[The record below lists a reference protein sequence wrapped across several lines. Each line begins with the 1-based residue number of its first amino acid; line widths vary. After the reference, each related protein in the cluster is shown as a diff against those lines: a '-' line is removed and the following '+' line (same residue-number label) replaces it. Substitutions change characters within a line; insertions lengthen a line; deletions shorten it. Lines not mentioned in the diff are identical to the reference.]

1 MIYKRFCF
9 YHIIMNDKDIHIKD
23 DKSVAIDIGK
33 AVQSIKAAILKSQ
46 ARAAQMVNHE
56 QLSLYYGIGRYI
68 SEHSR
73 EGYWGTGAIARIS
86 KQLKSEMPGLK
97 GFSEEN
103 IKLMRRFYEA
113 WKDIETNSVD
123 RTTEIPTATIP
134 QLSANS
140 VDASTEI
147 QKIGSEQDSVHQL
160 QLTTDETFP
169 ITAFLNISFSHHVAI
184 FRYAETYDER
194 KYYIQLAYNQRLTL
208 DDLEEMIKAHVYD
221 HRASLPNNF
230 FKAIPD
236 KALAMRTIQMF
247 KDSYLLDYINVE
259 DIDVSD
265 PLDVDESVIESKIVM
280 NIKNFIMT
288 FGKSFTYKGHQVH
301 YDKFGHDHWIDLLFY
316 NRELKSLVVVE
327 LKKGQFKPAYLGQ
340 LAAYLRILDDEEKLP
355 EENPSVG
362 IILCKKADKAYVEY
376 VLQDYVKPMGVATYQ
391 QMQNRLKELLPP
403 EDEMKRLIE

>member
-1 MIYKRFCF
+1 MS
-9 YHIIMNDKDIHIKD
+9 DKEIDIRD
-23 DKSVAIDIGK
+23 DKPVVEDIRG
-33 AVQSIKAAILKSQ
+33 AVRSIKAAILKSQ

-86 KQLKSEMPGLK
+86 KQLKSELPGLK

-113 WKDIETNSVD
+113 WKDIETNSVVASA
-123 RTTEIPTATIP
+123 EIPQTTVSQI
-134 QLSANS
+134 SANS
-140 VDASTEI
+140 VDASTEL
-147 QKIGSEQDSVHQL
+147 QKAGSESDYVRQL
-160 QLTTDETFP
+160 QLTSDESFP

-208 DDLEEMIKAHVYD
+208 DGLEEMIKARVYD

-230 FKAIPD
+230 FKTIPD

-265 PLDVDESVIESKIVM
+265 PMDIDESVIEISIVM

-301 YDKFGHDHWIDLLFY
+301 YDKLGHDHWIDLLFY

-327 LKKGQFKPAYLGQ
+327 LKKGQFKPSYLGQ

-355 EENPSVG
+355 DENPSVG

-391 QMQNRLKELLPP
+391 QIQSRLKELLPP
-403 EDEMKRLIE
+403 EDEMKRLME